1 MAPADVSEI
10 VAETIWV
17 ILIAAGPALTVAMA
31 VGLGIALLQALT
43 SVQEMTLT
51 FVPKLAAIFVCVA
64 LTLPLIYATLFGLS
78 ERVFDLIQ
86 SGAI

>member
-1 MAPADVSEI
+1 MSPADVSEI
-10 VAETIWV
+10 VVESIWV
-17 ILIAAGPALTVAMA
+17 ILIASGPTLFVAMA

-64 LTLPLIYATLFGLS
+64 LTLPLIYMTLFGLS
-78 ERVFDLIQ
+78 ERIFDLIQ